1 MRPDDYY
8 QPLSSMNAEL
18 DALERRLADAM
29 ARPAGR
35 PARNYEHE
43 RKNGSFEQRRTI
55 AGEAFTAVYVMPSRK
70 GRAPFN
76 PAHIRPEW
84 AE

>member
-1 MRPDDYY
+1 
-8 QPLSSMNAEL
+8 MNAEL
-18 DALERRLADAM
+18 DALERRLADVM

-35 PARNYEHE
+35 PARNYEQE
-43 RKNGSFEQRRTI
+43 WKNGSFEQRRTI
-55 AGEAFTAVYVMPSRK
+55 AGEAFTAVYVMPSGK